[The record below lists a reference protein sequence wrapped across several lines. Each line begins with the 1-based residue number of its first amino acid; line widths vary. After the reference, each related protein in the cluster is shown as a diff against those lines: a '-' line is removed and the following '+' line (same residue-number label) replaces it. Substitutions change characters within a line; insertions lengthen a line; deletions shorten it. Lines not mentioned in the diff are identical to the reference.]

1 MMVKKRGTNAVKR
14 SKVKSLKTKAMSA
27 KQTKNVKGGA
37 VDAFIR
43 FNSPGSGL
51 EWSGPGDEGPEERKI

>member
-1 MMVKKRGTNAVKR
+1 MVARRGTKAVKR
-14 SKVKSLKTKAMSA
+14 SKVKSLKTKGMSS

-37 VDAFIR
+37 VDSFIY
-43 FNSPGSGL
+43 FDSPSSRL